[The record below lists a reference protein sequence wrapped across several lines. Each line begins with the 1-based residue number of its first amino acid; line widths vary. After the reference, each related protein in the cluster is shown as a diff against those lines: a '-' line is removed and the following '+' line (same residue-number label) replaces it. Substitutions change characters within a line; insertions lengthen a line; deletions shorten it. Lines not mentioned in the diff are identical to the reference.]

1 MIAQIRLKTYIFPIF
16 QSYPYF
22 EFLPWQHILDLK
34 FFLYMN
40 KEINI
45 HIDYQDVGNF
55 SSAQTESQFESFLF
69 DIGYLRELQQII
81 DFWTGSSES

>member
-1 MIAQIRLKTYIFPIF
+1 
-16 QSYPYF
+16 
-22 EFLPWQHILDLK
+22 
-34 FFLYMN
+34 MN
-40 KEINI
+40 KEINL